1 MLDAQHVWEHE
12 YYPQFYIP
20 KADFMHGVLHIRKN
34 VSNGSAWLGELRCGD
49 RSTSEV

>member
-1 MLDAQHVWEHE
+1 MSGAQHVWEHE

-20 KADFMHGVLHIRKN
+20 RTDFIDGVLRKRKD
-34 VSNGSAWLGELRCGD
+34 VVLGLAWLGELRCGD